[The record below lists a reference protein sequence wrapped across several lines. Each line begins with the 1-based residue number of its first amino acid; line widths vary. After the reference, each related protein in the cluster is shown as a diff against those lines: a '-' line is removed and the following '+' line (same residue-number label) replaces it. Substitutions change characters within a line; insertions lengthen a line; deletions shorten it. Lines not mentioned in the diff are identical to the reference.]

1 MDKLQVILVATYLL
15 PSCYFLLKSLKL
27 FQREEKLTPEELFLT
42 LSVVSIVT
50 IFWPLVIL
58 VSSTQA
64 LKYKKLELESIMP
77 VILVLVVLGVSA
89 FAVFAEAM
97 H

>member
-1 MDKLQVILVATYLL
+1 
-15 PSCYFLLKSLKL
+15 LLKSLKL